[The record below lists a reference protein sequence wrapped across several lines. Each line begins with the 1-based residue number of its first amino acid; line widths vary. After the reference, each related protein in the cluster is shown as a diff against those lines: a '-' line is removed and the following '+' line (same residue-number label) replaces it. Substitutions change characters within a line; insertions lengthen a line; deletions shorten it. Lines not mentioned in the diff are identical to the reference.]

1 MKVSISTVFCLVQN
15 YSVLDTTLVIQTSF
29 SSHLEKK
36 MLTSTKKES
45 ELGAMLAMAAA
56 NISLEEIS
64 GDGDFFNEN
73 SGNADETIRTVRM
86 VSPSKDHDYSAK
98 IDQLYGQLEELGQ
111 IIKELRN
118 QIATLEEK
126 TCKCVCK
133 KKRNRENSL
142 ERSFRGKSK
151 LTKTCVGST
160 TRERSFLQ
168 QKKTLSPIPEE
179 KTSSKPNLKWKP
191 KNKV

>member
-1 MKVSISTVFCLVQN
+1 M
-15 YSVLDTTLVIQTSF
+15 LDTTLALQTSF

-36 MLTSTKKES
+36 MLTSTKKEG
-45 ELGAMLAMAAA
+45 ELEAMLAIAAA

-64 GDGDFFNEN
+64 ARDSGDLDIFDED

-86 VSPSKDHDYSAK
+86 VSPSKDQDFPAK
-98 IDQLYGQLEELGQ
+98 IEDLNGQLEKRDQ

-126 TCKCVCK
+126 TGKCVCK
-133 KKRNRENSL
+133 KKRDRENSF

-151 LTKTCVGST
+151 LTKTSVGST
-160 TRERSFLQ
+160 TRERSFLK

-179 KTSSKPNLKWKP
+179 KTSSKPKLKWKP
-191 KNKV
+191 INKV

>member
-1 MKVSISTVFCLVQN
+1 
-15 YSVLDTTLVIQTSF
+15 
-29 SSHLEKK
+29 
-36 MLTSTKKES
+36 MLTSTKKEE
-45 ELGAMLAMAAA
+45 ELEAMLATAAA

-86 VSPSKDHDYSAK
+86 VSPSKDYPAK
-98 IDQLYGQLEELGQ
+98 IDKIVELNAELEERDQ

-126 TCKCVCK
+126 TGKCVCK
-133 KKRNRENSL
+133 KKRDRENSL

-151 LTKTCVGST
+151 LTKTSVGST
-160 TRERSFLQ
+160 TRERSFLKQ
-168 QKKTLSPIPEE
+168 RKTLSPIPEE
-179 KTSSKPNLKWKP
+179 KTSSKPKLKWKP